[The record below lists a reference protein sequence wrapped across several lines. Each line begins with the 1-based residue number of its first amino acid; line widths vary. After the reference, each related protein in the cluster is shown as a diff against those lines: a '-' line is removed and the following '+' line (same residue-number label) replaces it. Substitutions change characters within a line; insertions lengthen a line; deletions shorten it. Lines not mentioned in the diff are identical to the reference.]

1 MDCKRVLI
9 KISGEMISGSNG
21 SKFDFDAISKLCHNI
36 KNVVDSNIDVSLVVG
51 GGNVIRGRDFQDSN
65 IIKQETADSVGM
77 LSTVINGILLR
88 DALRGIGI
96 NSELVSG
103 LRLPFDIL
111 RNDPFNISK
120 LTDEK
125 KVIIFVG
132 GTGLPYFS
140 TDTVSVIAAFM
151 SNCDAILKATKTD
164 GVYDKDPYKFNDAV
178 HISNLTYKDA
188 IGKGLEVMDKT
199 AFALASQRNIP
210 IYVFSA
216 KEDNCFVRVI
226 KSEIKHS
233 VVR

>member
-1 MDCKRVLI
+1 M
-9 KISGEMISGSNG
+9 
-21 SKFDFDAISKLCHNI
+21 
-36 KNVVDSNIDVSLVVG
+36 SLVVG
-51 GGNVIRGRDFQDSN
+51 GGNVIRGRDFQESN

-88 DALRGIGI
+88 DALRSIGI

-111 RNDPFNISK
+111 RNDPFNILK
-120 LTDEK
+120 LLDEK

-151 SNCDAILKATKTD
+151 SRCDAILKATKTD
-164 GVYDKDPYKFNDAV
+164 GVYDKDPHKFSDAV
-178 HISNLTYKDA
+178 HVSNLTYQEA
-188 IGKGLEVMDKT
+188 IEKGLNVMDKT

-216 KEDNCFVRVI
+216 KEDNCFIRALN
-226 KSEIKHS
+226 SEIKHS